1 MSSKKRA
8 TTFHFSEL
16 FLLSGMRIIVCFVFL
31 ISAFASKAQD
41 RYYYD
46 DSYSNYNYTYDK
58 TEFKRKYPFARNYT
72 PAFLGLVVGYNF
84 LKAQEVEAGLTYN
97 FVETNTDF
105 GMTGGYQLMYRR
117 SLERELNAVD
127 LEMGIYG
134 LVSMGFGVN
143 YNFSKDVSAFGFK
156 PFIGTS
162 IYHFQLLYGYN
173 FLRKKKQ
180 EWYQLSQHSLSIRYV
195 IPLKASKQTYF
206 YLPPA
211 PSYRNLKGLNR
222 KHPIQNTTEPGYKY

>member
-1 MSSKKRA
+1 MR
-8 TTFHFSEL
+8 
-16 FLLSGMRIIVCFVFL
+16 LLVCFVFL
-31 ISAFASKAQD
+31 FSITQSFAQD
-41 RYYYD
+41 RYYYSESYD
-46 DSYSNYNYTYDK
+46 YSYSYD
-58 TEFKRKYPFARNYT
+58 EEDYKRKYPYIRNYT

-97 FVETNTDF
+97 FVETTTDF
-105 GMTGGYQLMYRR
+105 GMTGGYQLLYRR

-134 LVSMGFGVN
+134 LVSMGMGVN
-143 YNFSKDVSAFGFK
+143 YNFSDNVSAFGFK

-173 FLRKKKQ
+173 FIRKKKQ
-180 EWYQLSQHSLSIRYV
+180 EWYQLSRHSLSIRYV
-195 IPLKASKQTYF
+195 IPLKASKQTYY

-211 PSYRNLKGLNR
+211 PDYNNLKGLN
-222 KHPIQNTTEPGYKY
+222 KNHPVQTPLNLGYRLN